1 MISNNNRKCCRSG
14 YFVGILTYI
23 NHRLIHIFCDI
34 EAGGI
39 IRVLWLNLRYGYA
52 VICCRADAVIAGH
65 IHAVLKGR
73 TGRCVKYLHIK
84 GDYYAFACSQI
95 THQHG
100 QRVTVQLM
108 QRHLTIQIH
117 VADQLHASRK
127 RVVCHDVFPR
137 RSSLIA
143 IFDRDLI
150 GEHIA
155 NISFGHARG
164 LSYNRVGFALVD
176 LHACI
181 RKRRLLVAI
190 RQNSRIDD
198 KFALHT
204 LVYRHIKGVH
214 HLRIRCDC
222 VRRERQR
229 A

>member
-39 IRVLWLNLRYGYA
+39 IRVLRLNLRYGYA

-100 QRVTVQLM
+100 QR
-108 QRHLTIQIH
+108 
-117 VADQLHASRK
+117 
-127 RVVCHDVFPR
+127 
-137 RSSLIA
+137 
-143 IFDRDLI
+143 
-150 GEHIA
+150 
-155 NISFGHARG
+155 
-164 LSYNRVGFALVD
+164 
-176 LHACI
+176 
-181 RKRRLLVAI
+181 RLLVAI